1 MCLNFNTFLEK
12 RAKFK
17 GRKIYNDNQKE
28 SLEKGEKIYS
38 ESQNEQHLNGEENAS
53 QTQNEQLLKD
63 YDERARKRQ
72 FYAECAKMG
81 VYALLTIAAAW
92 YFGNMLFG
100 KSSLETLL
108 SLKATKSELN
118 SRIEWLKEQNSRKQ
132 KEYFE
137 LKGLYPDEK

>member
-1 MCLNFNTFLEK
+1 LSEETKNEGLNEFSSQNEPSS
-12 RAKFK
+12 
-17 GRKIYNDNQKE
+17 IYKP
-28 SLEKGEKIYS
+28 
-38 ESQNEQHLNGEENAS
+38 SQNEQGRA
-53 QTQNEQLLKD
+53 QNEQLLKD

-108 SLKATKSELN
+108 SLKATKKELN

>member
-1 MCLNFNTFLEK
+1 MSEETKNEGLNEF
-12 RAKFK
+12 
-17 GRKIYNDNQKE
+17 
-28 SLEKGEKIYS
+28 S
-38 ESQNEQHLNGEENAS
+38 SQNEQHLNGEENAV

-108 SLKATKSELN
+108 SLKATKKELN

>member
-1 MCLNFNTFLEK
+1 M
-12 RAKFK
+12 
-17 GRKIYNDNQKE
+17 
-28 SLEKGEKIYS
+28 SGETKNEGLTEFSSQNEPLSNYKP
-38 ESQNEQHLNGEENAS
+38 SQNEQGKA
-53 QTQNEQLLKD
+53 QNEQLLKD

-72 FYAECAKMG
+72 LYVDSAKMG

-100 KSSLETLL
+100 TSSLETLL
-108 SLKATKSELN
+108 SLKATKKELA
-118 SRIEWLKEQNSRKQ
+118 SRIEWLKEQNARKQ